1 MKHSS
6 IKISTILKINIKLL
20 LLCLTIW
27 GIEGCGSAQNDLV
40 IARKACRIGS
50 EMLKRRVGPEFSK
63 FVSLTPL
70 PISQSQFGCAFVY
83 TKILEELPGE
93 VQGSYISATEPHELA
108 FVIPDFEGHLLLN
121 QASIPKFRQGAVE
134 ILVKLAEIHGGSP
147 PEVLV
152 EERDIGS
159 QSSIY
164 SMRIFMYAEGVP
176 APKEIFSERLSTR
189 LDNGSEQE
197 LEWLTAEL
205 EGLPAIILKN
215 KSNAKEKVYMWHESL
230 QSYQYDL
237 AVTQRRALSPN
248 AAQLRLSSGKDLR
261 PKKIVQLKNNPQLP
275 KSLVPVIDAS
285 ENELEKA
292 ENKAE
297 TAEGKTDKTI
307 DQLSTQTDQAKDRA
321 TSNLESVSTPSSPQK
336 KGEKVTTVNEFLE
349 GL

>member
-6 IKISTILKINIKLL
+6 IKISTILKINKKLL
-20 LLCLTIW
+20 LLCLATW
-27 GIEGCGSAQNDLV
+27 GIAGCGSAQNDLV
-40 IARKACRIGS
+40 IARKNCRTGS
-50 EMLKRRVGPEFSK
+50 EMLKRRIGPEFSK

-108 FVIPDFEGHLLLN
+108 FVIPDFEGRLLLN

-189 LDNGSEQE
+189 LDNGLEQE
-197 LEWLTAEL
+197 LEWLTADL

-248 AAQLRLSSGKDLR
+248 ASQLRLSSGKDLR
-261 PKKIVQLKNNPQLP
+261 PKKIVQLQNNSQLP
-275 KSLVPVIDAS
+275 KSLVPVIDTS
-285 ENELEKA
+285 KDELEKT
-292 ENKAE
+292 EDQ
-297 TAEGKTDKTI
+297 TDQMI
-307 DQLSTQTDQAKDRA
+307 DQLSTQTDQVKDQAKR
-321 TSNLESVSTPSSPQK
+321 NLKSAPTPNSPQK
-336 KGEKVTTVNEFLE
+336 KGEQVTTVNEFLE